1 MSLLR
6 AAIQML
12 VFPGLVYAVLA
23 SFFMLWLQRKINA
36 RLQGRIGPP
45 FYQPFFDFV
54 KLLGKEPIKRPALQG
69 FVMSAL
75 PIAAVAA
82 TLGAV
87 ALLPVLPSGAG
98 FPGDLVLLV
107 ALIEVGPLLAVLGG
121 FASRSMWGE
130 LGAAREAVMTAAY
143 NLPFLTAL
151 IALGWTSDL
160 SISRLATTAPWSV
173 RLLAMAAILL
183 CLPAKLHLNPFSISS
198 AEQEIYAGV
207 NTEYDGPRLALWE
220 LSHGLE
226 WVALTGLFA
235 VLSVPLAG
243 VADVWRVLAFLAISL
258 FVVVVLSVA
267 AASTARLKLAQ
278 TARWFW
284 LWGLLLAGSALGL
297 TLAGI

>member
-69 FVMSAL
+69 FVMAAL
-75 PIAAVAA
+75 PSAAVAA

-173 RLLAMAAILL
+173 RLLALAAILL

>member
-12 VFPGLVYAVLA
+12 VFPGLVYALLA

-69 FVMSAL
+69 FVMAAL
-75 PIAAVAA
+75 PIASVAA

-173 RLLAMAAILL
+173 RLLALAAILL

>member
-12 VFPGLVYAVLA
+12 VFPGLVYALLA

-69 FVMSAL
+69 FVMAAL

-173 RLLAMAAILL
+173 RLLALAAILL

>member
-1 MSLLR
+1 MAILR

-12 VFPGLVYAVLA
+12 VFPGLLYAVLM
-23 SFFMLWLQRKINA
+23 SFLMLWMQRKINA

-54 KLLGKEPIKRPALQG
+54 KLLGKQPIERPALQG
-69 FVMSAL
+69 FVMAAL
-75 PIAAVAA
+75 PIVAVAA
-82 TLGAV
+82 NLGAV
-87 ALLPVLPSGAG
+87 ALLPVLPSAAG

-107 ALIEVGPLLAVLGG
+107 ALIEVGPLLAVIGG

-151 IALGWTSDL
+151 IALSWTSEL
-160 SISRLATTAPWSV
+160 SISKLATTAPWPV
-173 RLLAMAAILL
+173 RLLALAAILL

-220 LSHGLE
+220 LAHGLE

-235 VLSVPLAG
+235 VLCVPLAG

>member
-12 VFPGLVYAVLA
+12 VFPGLLYAVLA

-54 KLLGKEPIKRPALQG
+54 KLLGKQPIKRPALQG
-69 FVMSAL
+69 FVMAAL
-75 PIAAVAA
+75 PIASVAA

-87 ALLPVLPSGAG
+87 ALLPVLPSEAG

-107 ALIEVGPLLAVLGG
+107 GLIEVGPLLAVLGG

-151 IALGWTSDL
+151 IALSWTSEL
-160 SISRLATTAPWSV
+160 SISKLATTAPWSV
-173 RLLAMAAILL
+173 RLLALAAILL

>member
-1 MSLLR
+1 MTLLR
-6 AAIQML
+6 AAAQLL
-12 VFPGLVYAVLA
+12 VFPGLLYAVSAAFL
-23 SFFMLWLQRKINA
+23 MVWLQRKLNA

-54 KLLGKEPIKRPALQG
+54 KLLGKRPIERPPLQG
-69 FVMSAL
+69 LVMTAL
-75 PIAAVAA
+75 PIASVAA

-87 ALLPVLPSGAG
+87 ALLPVVPSSAG
-98 FPGDLVLLV
+98 FAGDLVLLV

-121 FASRSMWGE
+121 FASRSLWGG
-130 LGAAREAVMTAAY
+130 LGAAREATMTAAY

-151 IALGWTSDL
+151 IALAWGGTL
-160 SISRLATTAPWSV
+160 SLNELAVVAPWWV
-173 RLLAMAAILL
+173 RVPALAAVLL

-207 NTEYDGPRLALWE
+207 TTEYDGPRLALWE
-220 LSHGLE
+220 LAHGLE

-235 VLSVPLAG
+235 VLSLPLVD
-243 VADVWRVLAFLAISL
+243 VAAPWRILAFLVLSL
-258 FVVVVLSVA
+258 VVVVALSVV

-284 LWGLLLAGSALGL
+284 LWGLLLALVALGL
-297 TLAGI
+297 AFARI